1 MKHLMLALLCSM
13 GLVATAGAA
22 APEAELL
29 APIHQFI
36 DSFNKGDSAAAEA
49 ANVSTGVI
57 IIDEVAPHLWQGPGA
72 FKAWAKDLDT
82 HDKNA
87 GMTGQQVTLGK
98 VSVTESTGDN
108 AYVAIAAVYSYKQK
122 GVAMNEPAHMTFALR
137 KATGGWKIA
146 AWTWTASK
154 AQKAK

>member
-1 MKHLMLALLCSM
+1 MPTQTGEGANMKHLTLVLLCSM
-13 GLVATAGAA
+13 GLAATASAA

-49 ANVSTGVI
+49 ANLSTGVI

-82 HDKNA
+82 HDKKA
-87 GMTGQQVTLGK
+87 GMTDQKVTLGK
-98 VSVTESTGDN
+98 VSLAEATGDA
-108 AYVAIAAVYSYKQK
+108 AYVAMAAEYSYK
-122 GVAMNEPAHMTFALR
+122 
-137 KATGGWKIA
+137 
-146 AWTWTASK
+146 
-154 AQKAK
+154 